1 MTNAFHHGG
10 HSRGAK
16 AAQASG
22 VRASSVIDG
31 LTAGEIDCRFRRS
44 YTQRGNRPTLKQNFY
59 SNLNF
64 KKQANEMNV
73 TRRLTYRLEI
83 RRAPVCIPFT
93 LRMLSF
99 VLMT

>member
-1 MTNAFHHGG
+1 MINVFHHGG

-22 VRASSVIDG
+22 VR
-31 LTAGEIDCRFRRS
+31 EIECRFRRS